1 MLLQEELTL
10 VAQAKTGEKAALSN
24 LWDAITPKLY
34 GYLVNVTREPN
45 LAEDILQETWFRAI
59 SGLSKFQPRGVRF
72 SAWLFAIARNECR
85 QHWRKGNR
93 EVSVDGIEENEK
105 NIIKPREMLEQHI
118 LLEDILKKLPGEDQE
133 LLRLRY
139 IGEFSHKEIAKILT
153 ISIIAARVRIHRALG
168 RARVILE
175 NK

>member
-1 MLLQEELTL
+1 MILQEELLL
-10 VAQAKTGEKAALSN
+10 VDRAKTGEKAAISN

-45 LAEDILQETWFRAI
+45 LAEDILQETWLKAI
-59 SGLSKFQPRGVRF
+59 AGLSKFQPRGVRF
-72 SAWLFAIARNECR
+72 SAWLFAIAKNECR

-93 EVSVDGIEENEK
+93 EILTDEYEDTDQS
-105 NIIKPREMLEQHI
+105 IIKPREALEQNI
-118 LLEDILKKLPGEDQE
+118 LLDDVLKKLSEEDQE

-139 IGEFSHKEIAKILT
+139 IGELSHKEIAKILM

>member
-1 MLLQEELTL
+1 MLLQEELSL
-10 VAQAKTGEKAALSN
+10 VAQAKTGEKAAISN

-45 LAEDILQETWFRAI
+45 LAEDILQETWLKAI

-72 SAWLFAIARNECR
+72 SAWLFAIAKNECK

-93 EVSVDGIEENEK
+93 EVPADGTEDNEQ
-105 NIIKPREMLEQHI
+105 NTVKPRETLEHNI
-118 LLEDILKKLPGEDQE
+118 LLEDILKKLSEEDQE

-168 RARVILE
+168 RARAILD